1 MSVLHLNTTRR
12 PRTLHPSLHSSPTYR
27 TRTVLM
33 QCQSGTPT
41 KSAHPHI
48 DTVTSTTTAS
58 MVFRDLKRAPRP
70 RLIIKIT
77 GILDLPAE
85 LLVQI
90 FANDLSTLDILRLR
104 VSHSSFTPVCTS
116 WLAEHLT
123 RLYIHPNAVSMK
135 CVLEICAH
143 PLFAA
148 EVQEIVLLGDVRW
161 TNIDRKTR
169 KHMTGD
175 EWVSGKFRPWPL
187 VFPTGRPEEDRAR
200 SAAAEASAV
209 VPVFGEA
216 YAPLIQ
222 ALEKLPKLRM
232 ISHAGS
238 GLGPGWNQTKQNAI
252 WTFARRQ
259 SEEPVQSENK
269 TKPKPNVRIR
279 TRADAE
285 VLIGLLSCP
294 ALPVFTELVLK
305 NGLPTSAGQLQMLS
319 TTERLANLETM
330 ELHSDSFWA
339 PSTNRHTFAHNLLA
353 NATRLQHL
361 KLVYTPNSYIKNAQR
376 DNSFAALLHTS
387 SGDMLHWPAL
397 KSFVVLSPQLPD
409 TDRNVYRGPAPPI
422 PSSRPLCH
430 SLDIAGFV
438 KAHANTLEIV
448 ELRNSLFCSARERP
462 TACLHE
468 GVKALNACE
477 KLREVTWTVS
487 KFGHHKE
494 CLDNRRGSSSFN
506 SCARR
511 FDCGVYYRD
520 MAGYVVEMAGEMEGA
535 AHTLGVDLD
544 EKGRVWDF
552 GDAVRVGL

>member
-1 MSVLHLNTTRR
+1 
-12 PRTLHPSLHSSPTYR
+12 
-27 TRTVLM
+27 M

-48 DTVTSTTTAS
+48 DTATSTTTAS

-90 FANDLSTLDILRLR
+90 FANNLSTLDILRLR

-135 CVLEICAH
+135 RVLDICAH

-169 KHMTGD
+169 RHMTGD
-175 EWVSGKFRPWPL
+175 EWVCGKVRPWPL

-238 GLGPGWNQTKQNAI
+238 GSGPGWNQTKQNAI
-252 WTFARRQ
+252 WTFAMRQ

-269 TKPKPNVRIR
+269 TKPKPNARIR

-294 ALPVFTELVLK
+294 ALPVFTELLLK

-319 TTERLANLETM
+319 TTKRLANLETI

-409 TDRNVYRGPAPPI
+409 TDRNVYRGPAPPL
-422 PSSRPLCH
+422 PSSRALCH

-468 GVKALNACE
+468 GVKALKACE
-477 KLREVTWTVS
+477 RLREVTWTVS

-494 CLDNRRGSSSFN
+494 CLDNRSGSWSFN

-520 MAGYVVEMAGEMEGA
+520 MAGHVVEMAGEMEGA
-535 AHTLGVDLD
+535 AFTLGVDLD

-552 GDAVRVGL
+552 GDAVQVG